1 MRVRLA
7 LPSDEDNF
15 VELAR
20 QAHTESLP
28 HVPYSDAK
36 VRETFGR
43 YLTTAHPTIT
53 VCVGSD
59 GTLLGFCSQTIS
71 DYPSGIG
78 LYTTLEVTFVRPDK
92 RGSRAAALL
101 LRWFVA
107 WSDGLGALESTGG
120 NDNSLHS
127 ERTSKFLSR
136 FGFEQVGFFMR
147 RKGAAI
153 GEKGRI
159 GRGF

>member
-7 LPSDEDNF
+7 LPSDEEHF

-20 QAHTESLP
+20 QAHEESLP
-28 HVPYSDAK
+28 HVPYSEAK

-43 YLTTAHPTIT
+43 YLVTAHPTI
-53 VCVGSD
+53 VVAVGND
-59 GTLLGFCSQTIS
+59 DTPLAFTSQTIS
-71 DYPSGIG
+71 DYPSGTGI
-78 LYTTLEVTFVRPDK
+78 YTTLEVTFVRPDK

-107 WSDGLGALESTGG
+107 WSDDLGALESTGG

-136 FGFEQVGFFMR
+136 FGFEQVGIFMR

-153 GEKGRI
+153 GQKR
-159 GRGF
+159 RQ